1 MVTAGSLSATDNG
14 GAVDLDLS
22 TLSSDIDNDDDGS
35 SLIYTLSSGP
45 DGGTASITGTILT
58 FTPGED
64 FKALAQGETRDITME
79 VTATDSHGASTTGTI
94 TVTVT
99 GTNDAPVAS
108 AIDFG
113 TLSEDDGVQT
123 LDLTLGQSDPD
134 NGDSLTV
141 SNIVITDTL
150 GNPVS
155 FTDNGDGTISI
166 DTDQFGA
173 LWTGETSVLTASY
186 QLSDG
191 TVSVSNTATLT
202 IAGVNDAPVQQQ
214 SLQAQSGFIDED
226 YSYQLPADTFVDS
239 DGEQAIS
246 YSVTLADG
254 SALPDWLTFDAA
266 TRSLSFAANAPSNSD
281 VGLLDLRV
289 TASEPDGTSSS
300 TTVTLSLLD
309 GELVTGTEANDVI
322 EGTIQGDLIYGLSGN
337 DEIRGLPGAD
347 YLDGGDGNDTLY
359 GEAGDDVLVG
369 GDGNDEL
376 YSGEGDDELIG
387 GEGNDTLSDGGS
399 TSQGNDTLYGGDGDD
414 HLSAGSGNDTL
425 IGGDGDDYL
434 FSHSRSGA
442 FGQFLD
448 TLDGGEGN
456 DTFYIDQSYDRI
468 LATGGSGDD
477 TFSTEVN
484 YAGGEYY
491 GGAGNDR
498 FKITYATGTL
508 LIDGGD
514 GDDTVDLST
523 ANSYNGSSFT
533 ILGGSGDD
541 TFTSV
546 SKYVYGGLDL
556 VAGSGADSIEIY
568 AKTEGATLTL
578 GDEGAADTDA
588 DSITLMGWS
597 GTEATGITITDFDA
611 SRDTLDFD
619 AILNNNLTG
628 WDGSSNPFGAGLMQL
643 IQSGSDVLL
652 QVDVN
657 GGGDSYI
664 TMVTFQ
670 NTDLDDFS
678 EDTFFPAWPIDGSA
692 PTGVTF
698 SGTDEADI
706 LKGDIGDDTIYGLG
720 GSDNISGSAGS
731 DYLDGGGWQ

>member
-1 MVTAGSLSATDNG
+1 M
-14 GAVDLDLS
+14 
-22 TLSSDIDNDDDGS
+22 
-35 SLIYTLSSGP
+35 
-45 DGGTASITGTILT
+45 
-58 FTPGED
+58 
-64 FKALAQGETRDITME
+64 
-79 VTATDSHGASTTGTI
+79 
-94 TVTVT
+94 
-99 GTNDAPVAS
+99 
-108 AIDFG
+108 
-113 TLSEDDGVQT
+113 
-123 LDLTLGQSDPD
+123 
-134 NGDSLTV
+134 
-141 SNIVITDTL
+141 
-150 GNPVS
+150 
-155 FTDNGDGTISI
+155 
-166 DTDQFGA
+166 
-173 LWTGETSVLTASY
+173 
-186 QLSDG
+186 
-191 TVSVSNTATLT
+191 
-202 IAGVNDAPVQQQ
+202 
-214 SLQAQSGFIDED
+214 
-226 YSYQLPADTFVDS
+226 
-239 DGEQAIS
+239 
-246 YSVTLADG
+246 
-254 SALPDWLTFDAA
+254 
-266 TRSLSFAANAPSNSD
+266 
-281 VGLLDLRV
+281 
-289 TASEPDGTSSS
+289 
-300 TTVTLSLLD
+300 
-309 GELVTGTEANDVI
+309 TGTEANDVI